1 MLQGMMEILHKNL
14 IIKKK
19 QYRFVLQILD
29 DFQMNMKV
37 NLKIIFLIII
47 L

>member
-1 MLQGMMEILHKNL
+1 MLQGMMEILLKNL

-19 QYRFVLQILD
+19 QYQFASQISD